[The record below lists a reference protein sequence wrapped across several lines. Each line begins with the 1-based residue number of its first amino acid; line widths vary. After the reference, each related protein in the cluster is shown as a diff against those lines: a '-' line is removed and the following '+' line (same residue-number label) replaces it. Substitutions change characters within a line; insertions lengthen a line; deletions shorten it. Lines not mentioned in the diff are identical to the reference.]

1 MLLDTFLSGCLIFGL
16 AAGYAVPPSKSAS
29 SGLATCTNG
38 PTSRGC
44 WDQKYSIG
52 TDSEESWPTTNK
64 IVKYALEI
72 TNITISPDGV
82 PRQSL
87 VINGQYPGPVL
98 YASELPLPRPGIL
111 ILTQESDW
119 GDILQIDVTN
129 KMQDN
134 GYILTA

>member
-1 MLLDTFLSGCLIFGL
+1 MLLDTLFSSCLVFGL
-16 AAGYAVPPSKSAS
+16 AAGYAVPSSKSAS
-29 SGLATCTNG
+29 SGPTTCTNG

-44 WDQKYSIG
+44 WDEKYSIA

-98 YASELPLPRPGIL
+98 YASESPLSRPGIL
-111 ILTQESDW
+111 LLT
-119 GDILQIDVTN
+119 
-129 KMQDN
+129 
-134 GYILTA
+134 